1 MNLFSKIT
9 RVRARHCFFFNNL
22 LIFVVE
28 PELVSRAVGENGMN
42 IKRLSM
48 ITRRR
53 VKVVAS
59 PRQTEVEKFVR
70 ELVYPI
76 KFKRLVVES
85 SVITILAGPQSK
97 AMLIG
102 RDRARINQLLE
113 ILKRYFNIVALK
125 VI

>member
-9 RVRARHCFFFNNL
+9 RVRARHCFFFSNL
-22 LIFVVE
+22 LIFIVE
-28 PELVSRAVGENGMN
+28 PDFISRAVGENGMN
-42 IKRLSM
+42 VRKISM

-53 VKVVAS
+53 VKIIAS
-59 PRQTEVEKFVR
+59 PMQDEIEKFVR

-76 KFKRLVVES
+76 KFKRLVSENNI
-85 SVITILAGPQSK
+85 ITIVAGPQSK

-102 RDRARINQLLE
+102 RDRTRINELLE
-113 ILKRYFNIVALK
+113 ILKTYFNISALK

>member
-28 PELVSRAVGENGMN
+28 PELVSRAVGENGAN
-42 IKRLSM
+42 IRQISM

-53 VKVVAS
+53 VKVIAS
-59 PRQTEVEKFVR
+59 PKPTEIEKFVR

-76 KFKRLVVES
+76 KFKRLVIES
-85 SVITILAGPQSK
+85 NVITILAGPQSK

-102 RDRARINQLLE
+102 RDRSKINQLLE
-113 ILKRYFNIVALK
+113 VLKRYFEINALK

>member
-9 RVRARHCFFFNNL
+9 RVRARHCFLFNNL

-28 PELVSRAVGENGMN
+28 PELISRAVGENGAN
-42 IKRLSM
+42 IKQISM

-53 VKVVAS
+53 IKVIAS
-59 PRQTEVEKFVR
+59 PRPSEIEKFVC

-76 KFKRLVVES
+76 KFKRLIVENNVV
-85 SVITILAGPQSK
+85 TIMAGPQSK

-102 RDRARINQLLE
+102 RDRNKINQLLE
-113 ILKRYFNIVALK
+113 VLKRYFEINALK
-125 VI
+125 VL

>member
-9 RVRARHCFFFNNL
+9 RVKARHCFFFNNL

-28 PELVSRAVGENGMN
+28 PELVSRAVGENGAN
-42 IKRLSM
+42 IRQISM

-53 VKVVAS
+53 VKVIAS
-59 PRQTEVEKFVR
+59 PKPTEIEKFVR

-76 KFKRLVVES
+76 KFKRLVIES
-85 SVITILAGPQSK
+85 NVITILAGPQSK

-102 RDRARINQLLE
+102 RDRSKINQLLE
-113 ILKRYFNIVALK
+113 VLKRYFEINALK